1 MNTTEINSSDKR
13 ASCFGPFRYDW
24 EQRLLFRE
32 GETVPLAPK
41 VAETLRVLL
50 ERHGTVVEKAELMR
64 AVWPDTT
71 VEEIGLARNISQLR
85 KALGDE
91 NEAGKYIETL
101 PKRGYRFVGDVVT
114 EDGGSAP
121 VKVGASWVRRVRG
134 VVLAGVGLCA
144 VLAVVCWQFYRPSRF
159 LSSGDGIANIAV
171 IPFECLSPELD
182 CGTFP
187 HGLNDLLV
195 ADLTRFDG
203 VHVLSPST
211 VRTYQ
216 RGRLSMPFMAR
227 VLGMDVMVDGTV
239 QRAGERVRV
248 TARLVDVHSA
258 KLVWSDSYEY
268 PVQQLAEAQK
278 LAAGEIAAQV
288 GAHLAIQKGFVPANH

>member
-1 MNTTEINSSDKR
+1 
-13 ASCFGPFRYDW
+13 
-24 EQRLLFRE
+24 
-32 GETVPLAPK
+32 
-41 VAETLRVLL
+41 
-50 ERHGTVVEKAELMR
+50 
-64 AVWPDTT
+64 

-91 NEAGKYIETL
+91 SEAGRYIETL

-114 EDGGSAP
+114 ERAEDGGQAGARA
-121 VKVGASWVRRVRG
+121 GASWARRGRWIL
-134 VVLAGVGLCA
+134 LAVAGLCA
-144 VLAVVCWQFYRPSRF
+144 ILCVVYWQFYRPSRY
-159 LSSGDGIANIAV
+159 LASGDGIANIAV
-171 IPFECLSPELD
+171 VPFECLSPELD

-195 ADLTRFDG
+195 AHLSQLEG

-211 VRTYQ
+211 VHTYQ
-216 RGRLSMPFMAR
+216 RARLSMPFMAR

-268 PVQQLAEAQK
+268 PAQQLAEAQE
-278 LAAGEIAAQV
+278 LAARDIAAQV
-288 GAHLAIQKGFVPANH
+288 GAHLAGEKVSH